1 MLLFP
6 VLHEYNGLFIHRF
19 LSAKSTMP
27 KTRDLPKLAP
37 REHSGIVIDHSTGQ
51 PIAGTK
57 VTIYR
62 SCKKELIRTTTH
74 ATNERGE
81 YSFEVNEDDLE
92 YPSLYLK
99 FDVVHQDYAPR
110 LARGY
115 SYSMAMTNEA
125 LGQSLFFSKFHLRPA
140 DTICGRVVDENKNP
154 LPEVEVSGSWV
165 SENGTHRGGYDK
177 SLTNQDGCFLLNL
190 QKGRKA
196 FVWVNSPNH
205 LVEQLFLDEES
216 RKDLGEIRLREGIDV
231 ELSVVDAN
239 GEPLSKVKVKCV
251 NVAAQEECEPYRI
264 GTSAWRNEYSDD
276 HGKCH
281 LRGLARGEH
290 RLYFKFSA
298 KDEKPSAYL
307 TDQDIQVSPDDG
319 QQFTIEATPH
329 VLISGQSVDSDG
341 NPRNGHLPS
350 FFGKT
355 ADGQGLRTQT
365 TRGDKKGSFYALL
378 PVTAANVQ
386 VSLTTDE
393 HTGFLLEYGDR
404 KTAAYSHYTE
414 MEGVDGSKDFD
425 GVKVTWF
432 DMTLLLLE
440 IVDSN
445 GEPVAADCIG
455 NYPNNIGC
463 LRFNYQKANGLHRS
477 DSIVPG
483 LELTLRIKFPDQNG
497 GEDQLVE
504 KNVVLTEGETR
515 KLRVVV

>member
-1 MLLFP
+1 MDYPLFVLLEEA
-6 VLHEYNGLFIHRF
+6 V
-19 LSAKSTMP
+19 MP
-27 KTRDLPKLAP
+27 KTCDRPKLVP
-37 REHSGIVIDHSTGQ
+37 REHSGIVVDHSTGH

-62 SCKKELIRTTTH
+62 SCKKELIRTTAH
-74 ATNERGE
+74 VTNERGE
-81 YSFEVNEDDLE
+81 YSFEVNEDDLQ

-125 LGQSLFFSKFHLRPA
+125 LGQPLFFSKYYLRPA
-140 DTICGRVVDENKNP
+140 KTICGRVVDENQNP

-177 SLTNQDGCFLLNL
+177 SLTNQDGCFSLNL

-205 LVEQLFLDEES
+205 PVEQFCLGEASDN
-216 RKDLGEIRLREGIDV
+216 DLGEIRLRKGIDV

-239 GEPLSKVKVKCV
+239 GEPLSNIKVNCM

-264 GTSAWRNEYSDD
+264 GTSAWRHDYSDD

-290 RLYFKFSA
+290 RLHFQFYD
-298 KDEKPSAYL
+298 KDEKPSAYF
-307 TDQDIQVSPDDG
+307 TEQSIHVSPDDG
-319 QQFTIEATPH
+319 QRFTIEATPH

-365 TRGDKKGSFYALL
+365 TRGDKKGSFHALL
-378 PVTAANVQ
+378 PVTAASVQ
-386 VSLTTDE
+386 VSLITDE
-393 HTGFLLEYGDR
+393 HTGFLLECGDR

-432 DMTLLLLE
+432 DTTLLLLE

-455 NYPNNIGC
+455 AYPDNIGC
-463 LRFNYQKANGLHRS
+463 LRFNYQKSNGLLRS
-477 DSIVPG
+477 DSIVPE
-483 LELTLRIKFPDQNG
+483 LELTLRIKFPGQNG
-497 GEDQLVE
+497 GEDQLIE
-504 KNVVLTEGETR
+504 KKVVLTEGETR